1 MHKTTLPR
9 SFCNVISLHFKIGC
23 GWRSLFG
30 INPFRIN
37 KTNFCPNMGWKKSKL
52 KKLLWGDINK
62 QKLLRMCA
70 FISSSSFIFF
80 ISASTSS
87 SQRYIFT
94 PPPIIRGQILFRC
107 SIFFFSCFC
116 SFLVLLAFQSI
127 SGGLVSLIYCHFLH
141 VTGCTAS
148 SAEERKK
155 KTERGDGATKDFHP
169 LILITIQKL
178 RS

>member
-107 SIFFFSCFC
+107 SIFFFMLLFISR
-116 SFLVLLAFQSI
+116 SFSFPVDQRWSGLLNLLSFPACDRMYRQFR
-127 SGGLVSLIYCHFLH
+127 G
-141 VTGCTAS
+141 
-148 SAEERKK
+148 RKK
-155 KTERGDGATKDFHP
+155 EKNRKG
-169 LILITIQKL
+169 
-178 RS
+178 

>member
-80 ISASTSS
+80 YFCLYFIFLEI
-87 SQRYIFT
+87 YIYSPTHHKRVDSFSV
-94 PPPIIRGQILFRC
+94 FY
-107 SIFFFSCFC
+107 FFFSCFC
-116 SFLVLLAFQSI
+116 SSLVLLAFQSI

-169 LILITIQKL
+169 LILITI
-178 RS
+178 

>member
-70 FISSSSFIFF
+70 FISSSFFYFCLHFIFLEIYIYSPTHHKRVDSFSVFYFFFMLLF
-80 ISASTSS
+80 ISRSFSFPVD
-87 SQRYIFT
+87 QRWS
-94 PPPIIRGQILFRC
+94 GLLNLL
-107 SIFFFSCFC
+107 
-116 SFLVLLAFQSI
+116 SFPACDRM
-127 SGGLVSLIYCHFLH
+127 Y
-141 VTGCTAS
+141 
-148 SAEERKK
+148 R
-155 KTERGDGATKDFHP
+155 
-169 LILITIQKL
+169 
-178 RS
+178 